1 MPSCCRPTTGCSEDG
16 RLVRTGGTAVWSTW
30 GQLSAPSAYWPQGRG
45 NVDVTYKHGYAAD
58 VPADVRAVA
67 LMIASRMFT
76 QGGAASET
84 VGQVTKRYAVA
95 GTDLTSGE
103 KAILRRHRIT

>member
-1 MPSCCRPTTGCSEDG
+1 
-16 RLVRTGGTAVWSTW
+16 
-30 GQLSAPSAYWPQGRG
+30 
-45 NVDVTYKHGYAAD
+45 
-58 VPADVRAVA
+58 
-67 LMIASRMFT
+67 MIASRMFT
-76 QGGAASET
+76 QGGATSET